1 MGKNLDV
8 IVKKCKVK
16 AYILESKKSAE
27 LTIDIENKPT
37 QKVWLGKKVGDTYKI
52 PNLNITYR
60 IDAIEDFSTEVTSPF
75 PSLTQVKRKVFWV
88 FQNDS
93 FPEEASDEYL
103 FAAYNGPHHWERLR
117 EVRQENLIIHSY
129 HAMVVA
135 VSVAKGPAQSWTRGD
150 GLLGRR
156 IECEYHLLKKPI
168 STSARSQQ
176 NIMCCA
182 GSEYQPFNVNGKG
195 NMGYFF
201 DMTPKLRDY
210 YISEIIKYNPYIVDE
225 IPELKKYQTP

>member
-1 MGKNLDV
+1 MGKSLDV
-8 IVKKCKVK
+8 IVGKCKVK

-27 LTIDIENKPT
+27 ITIDVENKPT
-37 QKVWLGKKVGDTYKI
+37 QKVWLGKKVGDTYKL

-60 IDAIEDFSTEVTSPF
+60 VDAIEDFSTEVTSPAS

-93 FPEEASDEYL
+93 FPDEASDEYV
-103 FAAYNGPHHWERLR
+103 FAPYNGPHHWERLR
-117 EVRQENLIIHSY
+117 EVRQGHLIIHSY

-135 VSVAKGPAQSWTRGD
+135 VSVAKDVAHSWTRGD
-150 GLLGRR
+150 GLFGRR

-210 YISEIIKYNPYIVDE
+210 YISEIIKYNPHIVDE
-225 IPELKKYQTP
+225 IPELKKYE